1 MDNLK
6 LYELLEIPYE
16 IVVRLKSYA
25 LCRTIR
31 GEDSL
36 KDKLLRRDTWDD
48 GIKELQKLL
57 GDDPDG
63 IKILWELLNI
73 VSSYSY
79 EEYKKKK
86 IPDSIFAATMRFCT
100 RFLYD
105 HKQTYGRYKF
115 VWAWWF
121 PRQISLNEFRIGS
134 LEYEFVENEG
144 KSIAIHIPSD
154 ADLRRESVLRSVEDF
169 YAFRYTYFPEW
180 EKADLVCDSWMLTP
194 VLKDL
199 LAEGSNILDFQNL
212 FEIDSVDYD
221 AMWFMDWI
229 FPGYESIDENLP
241 ERTSLQRKIKKY
253 LLEGKKVG
261 CARGHLRQGECVNC

>member
-1 MDNLK
+1 M
-6 LYELLEIPYE
+6 
-16 IVVRLKSYA
+16 
-25 LCRTIR
+25 
-31 GEDSL
+31 
-36 KDKLLRRDTWDD
+36 
-48 GIKELQKLL
+48 
-57 GDDPDG
+57 
-63 IKILWELLNI
+63 
-73 VSSYSY
+73 
-79 EEYKKKK
+79 
-86 IPDSIFAATMRFCT
+86 
-100 RFLYD
+100 
-105 HKQTYGRYKF
+105 
-115 VWAWWF
+115 
-121 PRQISLNEFRIGS
+121 
-134 LEYEFVENEG
+134 ENEG